1 MVHIYYH
8 APMYSIFNDG
18 IDALPRI
25 LPTCQQFD
33 CLNRRKSINK
43 SGPGFGY
50 GFIVAFCFTLAFFCL
65 LCGLVLDGFQD
76 VVKNQLE
83 SCESLQEADAQLAVM
98 PQRMI

>member
-1 MVHIYYH
+1 M
-8 APMYSIFNDG
+8 
-18 IDALPRI
+18 ALALFPAEHTAHMLRRY
-25 LPTCQQFD
+25 
-33 CLNRRKSINK
+33 CLNCRKSINK

-83 SCESLQEADAQLAVM
+83 SCESLQGACVELPSTQ
-98 PQRMI
+98 QRIA